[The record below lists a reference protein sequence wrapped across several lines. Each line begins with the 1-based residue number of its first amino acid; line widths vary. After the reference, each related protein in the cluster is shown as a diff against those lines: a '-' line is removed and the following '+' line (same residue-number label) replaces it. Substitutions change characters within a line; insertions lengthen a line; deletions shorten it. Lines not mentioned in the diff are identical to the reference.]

1 MKSKEAKVMPN
12 NPRFQQRLW
21 LDLSAIMHPLAFSAK
36 TITFFER
43 AISLVMSECCRRSK
57 STRGFSFD
65 GNSVGG
71 CFHFEFTFPGK
82 LISKP
87 GNN

>member
-1 MKSKEAKVMPN
+1 MKRKEAKVMPN
-12 NPRFQQRLW
+12 NHRFQQRLW

-65 GNSVGG
+65 GNSVGA
-71 CFHFEFTFPGK
+71 CLQFEFTFPGK
-82 LISKP
+82 LSKT